1 MEIKPF
7 FVKVPSDL
15 LARTDLTSTRKLILA
30 YLILRSGIESWTFNA
45 TDISKT
51 LGISYKTAIREL
63 KIMEGNHIIKY
74 VGYTKVLRKSYK
86 KYILTW
92 DKMSKTNLG
101 QNVQTNLGQNVQTN
115 LGQNV
120 QTNLGQNVPLE
131 EVKKEERKKKERKKK
146 ENPLITIHAKPSV
159 ELEPNQADVF
169 DRVCAA
175 AGISSMVSE
184 TARTNSGEELATAVL
199 PNISMTLK
207 PIPREYQLNARNSL
221 QSIPNDTFLP

>member
-92 DKMSKTNLG
+92 DKMSK
-101 QNVQTNLGQNVQTN
+101 TN